1 MAGRPGKPLPAREL
15 LPGDGGREENTAISN
30 AEVFQRHGERHHWL
44 SGIAKSVL
52 LPDLLLGPGL

>member
-1 MAGRPGKPLPAREL
+1 MAGRPGKPLPA
-15 LPGDGGREENTAISN
+15 REENTAISN